1 MTRSDLPTDQT
12 ARTNN
17 AENFAAGCRDGER
30 AAIARAEAAE
40 QRVAALER
48 QVRAMSA
55 TPLPVDYAAGPSTF
69 VPTWDPLDPVP
80 AAATR
85 ASVAALPSAPEEY
98 TVDRM
103 VTQFPQFGATWGH
116 ALANTVP
123 FQVVC
128 SQPKTRL
135 SNAGLSRFAC
145 ASGSCV

>member
-1 MTRSDLPTDQT
+1 MTRSDVPADQT
-12 ARTNN
+12 SRTNC
-17 AENFAAGCRDGER
+17 AEHFARLCRDAEE

-55 TPLPVDYAAGPSTF
+55 TPLPVDYAAGSSTF

-85 ASVAALPSAPEEY
+85 ASVAALPSAPEGY

-103 VTQFPQFGATWGH
+103 VTPFPQFGATWGH

-135 SNAGLSRFAC
+135 SNAGLSKFAC
-145 ASGSCV
+145 ASGSCA